1 MSDRSFAATSVGGTV
16 LPARR
21 EASNPNTVVP
31 DATAARFA
39 LCSLAACLFTLLP
52 TAPARAGLI
61 YNGSQGEISFGVTN
75 YGGGSQFTPK

>member
-1 MSDRSFAATSVGGTV
+1 
-16 LPARR
+16 
-21 EASNPNTVVP
+21 
-31 DATAARFA
+31 